1 MLLLRNYRL
10 HGNMLKSIEISV
22 NSATC
27 YKNNSIIFKNLSLA
41 LINGEILLIMG
52 PNGCGKTTFIKSMS
66 TIQNLESGNIT
77 YNNIDIGE
85 EKSNYRENTIYI
97 GHKNSLN
104 NDLTVKENLEY
115 LCTFD
120 STANIN
126 TYEKIKESMEFF
138 DLSKYENHIVSDLSE
153 GNKKKTSLARL
164 IITEK
169 KIWLLDEPL
178 SYLDKKTINKVFYLF
193 SRHQKNNGVV
203 VVSSH
208 SDFSE
213 NVNNVK
219 IFSFGE

>member
-77 YNNIDIGE
+77 YNNIDISE

-120 STANIN
+120 STANVN
-126 TYEKIKESMEFF
+126 THEKIKQSMEFF
-138 DLSKYENHIVSDLSE
+138 DLSKHENHIISDLSE

-178 SYLDKKTINKVFYLF
+178 SYLDNKTINKVLHLF
-193 SRHQKNNGVV
+193 STHQENNGIV

-208 SDFSE
+208 NDFSDYIA
-213 NVNNVK
+213 NVK
-219 IFSFGE
+219 IFNMGE

>member
-1 MLLLRNYRL
+1 MENI
-10 HGNMLKSIEISV
+10 LKSIEISV

-27 YKNNSIIFKNLSLA
+27 YKNNSIIFKNASLT
-41 LINGEILLIMG
+41 LNNGEILLIMG

-66 TIQNLESGNIT
+66 SIQNLESGNIT
-77 YNNIDIGE
+77 FNNIDIND
-85 EKSNYRENTIYI
+85 EKSNYIENAIYI

-115 LCTFD
+115 LCAFD
-120 STANIN
+120 STANTK
-126 TYEKIKESMEFF
+126 TYEKIKKSMEFF
-138 DLSKYENHIVSDLSE
+138 DLCKHENHMVSELSE

-178 SYLDKKTINKVFYLF
+178 SLLDNETIDKVLNLF
-193 SRHQKNNGVV
+193 SKHQKNNGIV

-208 SDFSE
+208 NDFSD
-213 NVNNVK
+213 NISNVK
-219 IFSFGE
+219 IFNIGE